1 MKNKRL
7 RSSTRTQT
15 LRQPTVRSA
24 ELQQLIGLSAC
35 GESRWAQNQTPRGRK
50 DRGVWAMRP
59 AGHWQDAEKP
69 VSAQAAQKGPDTRR
83 RTHLRWVPAEA
94 RGVLSAYVAAPH
106 PSSRWVPG
114 TGAPTAVRHPSIQ
127 RMRSRQMGLQRP
139 VSDRSAVS
147 GPMRPNWIPNPC
159 CRPGRESRRFRC
171 AGSGRGRPLRPPGRC
186 GGRPRH
192 RRASARSGCRQTRR
206 ST

>member
-1 MKNKRL
+1 VKNKRL

-15 LRQPTVRSA
+15 SRQPTVRSA

-83 RTHLRWVPAEA
+83 HTHL
-94 RGVLSAYVAAPH
+94 
-106 PSSRWVPG
+106 RWVPG

-159 CRPGRESRRFRC
+159 CRPGRESTRFRC